1 MTTSLGLRVRWDH
14 SKVAEIALAA
24 HAEGRNIALIN
35 GGPCP
40 TCGGHCYLP
49 PTGLGIVE
57 GSDGDPCPNPD
68 CVDGRVPGIAERLEE
83 LHKRLRMGIGYVTPS
98 DAVDLATVIADLRH
112 LGGGE

>member
-68 CVDGRVPGIAERLEE
+68 CVDGRVPGIAERLAEIAQDGQIDD
-83 LHKRLRMGIGYVTPS
+83 LSRSRL
-98 DAVDLATVIADLRH
+98 AAVIAVLREA
-112 LGGGE
+112 GGQ